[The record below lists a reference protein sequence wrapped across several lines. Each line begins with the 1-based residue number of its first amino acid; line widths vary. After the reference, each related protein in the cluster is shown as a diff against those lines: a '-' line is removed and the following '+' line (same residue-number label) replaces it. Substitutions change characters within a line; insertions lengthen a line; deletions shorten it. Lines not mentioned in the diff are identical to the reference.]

1 MRQKIRTGI
10 AGEFAIAVFCL
21 WLAPLS
27 LRAQHAVDPAARY
40 YRCIALVH
48 LIGSGRNGDP
58 IRPEYAPTAA
68 DATRAG
74 IIAWS
79 FQLTDDKSMAIVHM
93 VAANHAAFNA
103 VLADKRPE
111 IRVFEIGKT
120 PGAAIEAALQ
130 PFKKGFSLS
139 QFQVVA
145 R

>member
-1 MRQKIRTGI
+1 M
-10 AGEFAIAVFCL
+10 
-21 WLAPLS
+21 
-27 LRAQHAVDPAARY
+27 PA
-40 YRCIALVH
+40 
-48 LIGSGRNGDP
+48 
-58 IRPEYAPTAA
+58 AA

-79 FQLTDDKSMAIVHM
+79 FQLTDDKNMAIVHM

-120 PGAAIEAALQ
+120 PAAIEAALQ